1 MHNVRKHMDKLFAKY
16 PETDEN
22 FELKEEVIGNMEAEI
37 EDFQS
42 RGLSFEEAF
51 RKSIEKMAKL
61 DGLIEGVK
69 SVRIRNVLMEMMQ
82 WMLIYTLIAW
92 IITIPLSVFYLVRK
106 ASWALF
112 WIVIL
117 MGLSYLV
124 FYTIHKLLSKD
135 YVQVNLYKIATA
147 RKYVWIIWSIY
158 IVATW
163 GIITATLFGSNI
175 WFWRPI
181 SINGP
186 YEFANICV
194 MYVSPFI
201 TIIVP
206 LLMNKLQKI
215 IVKQE
220 EVNPD
225 EK

>member
-1 MHNVRKHMDKLFAKY
+1 MNNVRKHIDKLFAKY
-16 PETDEN
+16 PETDETY
-22 FELKEEVIGNMEAEI
+22 ELKEEVIGNIEAEI
-37 EDFQS
+37 EDLQS
-42 RGLSFEEAF
+42 HGLSFEEAF

-69 SVRIRNVLMEMMQ
+69 SVRLSKILIEMMQ
-82 WMLIYTLIAW
+82 WVLIYTLIAW
-92 IITIPLSVFYLVRK
+92 IITIPLSVFYLVRRI
-106 ASWALF
+106 SWALF

-117 MGLSYLV
+117 IGLGYLV
-124 FYTIHKLLSKD
+124 LYIICKLLSKD
-135 YVQVNLYKIATA
+135 FVQVNLYKIAIA

-158 IVATW
+158 ILATW

-186 YEFANICV
+186 YEFASISIK
-194 MYVSPFI
+194 YAAPII

-206 LLMNKLQKI
+206 LLLNKLQKI
-215 IVKQE
+215 IVNQE